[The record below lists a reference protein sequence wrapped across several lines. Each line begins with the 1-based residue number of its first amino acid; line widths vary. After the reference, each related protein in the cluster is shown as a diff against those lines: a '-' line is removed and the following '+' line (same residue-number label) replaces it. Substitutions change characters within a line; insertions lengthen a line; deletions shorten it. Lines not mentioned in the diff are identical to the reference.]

1 MSNTLC
7 QVVREFEVKLKSFFF
22 LWLIYVHS
30 LQLSIFVQYLNRVIL
45 LKIIKSMCCK
55 NL

>member
-22 LWLIYVHS
+22 FFFYVHS

>member
-7 QVVREFEVKLKSFFF
+7 QVVREFEVKLKSCFLFFF
-22 LWLIYVHS
+22 YVHS

>member
-22 LWLIYVHS
+22 FFYVHS

>member
-7 QVVREFEVKLKSFFF
+7 QVVQEFEVKLKSCFFF
-22 LWLIYVHS
+22 FFYVHS

>member
-22 LWLIYVHS
+22 FYVHS

>member
-7 QVVREFEVKLKSFFF
+7 QVVQEFEVKLKSCFFF
-22 LWLIYVHS
+22 FYVHS